1 MFNTY
6 NPNLL
11 GTSSP
16 RSMGMT
22 GLGDSGGDNLQDAY
36 SNLIRMLHHLYG
48 GGGMGL
54 RMMPPQILPPQSMP
68 QMMPPQMLPPQMLPP
83 QSMSMGPQMKPTQML
98 PPQMLPPITPNR
110 PRSDE
115 SADFSRPSPQMKP
128 PQMLPPLSMPSP
140 QMKPTQSLSSPRP
153 NFTPINPAAGPSY

>member
-54 RMMPPQILPPQSMP
+54 RMM
-68 QMMPPQMLPPQMLPP
+68 PPQMLPP